1 MDIKEQAY
9 QQKMEAQLKQ
19 WKAKIDIAEARAE
32 QVGADAKI
40 KYAEQLE
47 TINEKYEQAQE
58 KLAELQDASEDAY
71 KEIRQGL
78 DKAIQELSDSM
89 SKASNLLKNQ

>member
-32 QVGADAKI
+32 QVSADAKI

-47 TINEKYEQAQE
+47 TIDEKYEQAQE
-58 KLAELQDASEDAY
+58 KLAALQDASEDAY

-78 DKAIQELSDSM
+78 DRAIQELSDSM
-89 SKASNLLKNQ
+89 SKATKLLNQ

>member
-32 QVGADAKI
+32 QVSADAKI
-40 KYAEQLE
+40 KYVEQLE
-47 TINEKYEQAQE
+47 TIDEKYEQAQE
-58 KLAELQDASEDAY
+58 KLAALQDASEDAY

-78 DKAIQELSDSM
+78 DRAIQELSDSM
-89 SKASNLLKNQ
+89 SKATKLLNQ